1 MQAGLYTPAYC
12 TDHYSACDYKINYR
26 GLRIFS
32 HRDVPEYMEISGLGK
47 VLETESGYTISRG
60 EAEEIMLRLLKG

>member
-1 MQAGLYTPAYC
+1 MQVRLYTPAYC
-12 TDHYSACDYKINYR
+12 TDHYLARDYKINYR

-47 VLETESGYTISRG
+47 VLEAESGYTIS
-60 EAEEIMLRLLKG
+60 EAKLRRLC